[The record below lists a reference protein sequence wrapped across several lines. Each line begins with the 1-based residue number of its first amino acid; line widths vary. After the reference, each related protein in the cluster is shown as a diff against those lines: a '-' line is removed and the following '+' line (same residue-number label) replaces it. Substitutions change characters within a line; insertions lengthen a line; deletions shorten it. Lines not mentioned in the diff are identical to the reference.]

1 MARRRVCGALAA
13 ALFAAAVATS
23 VGGARPARAAAT
35 LTLAGSGRDYVPGQV
50 VVRFRPSADQP
61 SRKHAL
67 SSESAATVKR
77 LVLPGLQLVHVKG
90 SVEDAVAALR
100 SDPAVA
106 YAEPNYLYRAD
117 ALPNDPRYGQQWG
130 LARIKAPAAWNI
142 TTGRT
147 SVTVGVVDTG
157 IAIDH
162 LDLAAN
168 VVPGH
173 DFVDGDNDPHDFNG
187 HGTHVAG
194 TIGARGGNGRG
205 VVGVAWQV
213 GLMPVRVL
221 DGGGGGS
228 NANVTAGLAYACT
241 HGASIVNASLGGTAY
256 SKAMRDAIAACP
268 KTLFV
273 FAAGNNGLDNDS
285 SPHFPCNYGAAPDN
299 LANVICVAATDTS
312 DTLAGFSNYGRSVD
326 LAAPGV
332 GIPSTWPA
340 YDTLATDGFESLAG
354 WTSYQVSGYPFGQ
367 SPLHAGG
374 FYSATD
380 SPSGPYQPTSETW
393 LYRTTPMASLVG
405 RIGCR
410 LFYDLRLDTQ
420 LNHDYFEVMGSTS
433 AFSNYSGDEWSGS
446 TGGLFVGLST
456 DMSAFDGASSFFTA
470 LRLRSDSDGTVGDG
484 GYVDD
489 LSLRCLGA
497 AGEDYATISGTSMA
511 SPHVAGVAALVTA
524 AHPAFTVAQVKAAI
538 LGGVDRLG
546 SLNGKVATGGRLD
559 ACEAL
564 GACGGTVF
572 KPPCLVPNVVG
583 KKLRAAR
590 ATIAA
595 RHCKLGRVGY
605 VKSSARKKGKVV
617 RESPAPGRHLGANAK
632 IRLWLGRG
640 R

>member
-1 MARRRVCGALAA
+1 MAGRRVCGALTG
-13 ALFAAAVATS
+13 ALLATAVAAS
-23 VGGARPARAAAT
+23 AGGAGTARTAHT
-35 LTLAGSGRDYVPGQV
+35 LTLAGPARAYVPGQV
-50 VVRFRPSADQP
+50 VVRFRSTADP
-61 SRKHAL
+61 LSRKEAL

-77 LVLPGLQLVHVKG
+77 LVLPGLRLVHVDG

-100 SDPAVA
+100 SNPAVA

-117 ALPNDPRYGQQWG
+117 SVPNDPRYGQLWG
-130 LARIKAPAAWNI
+130 LARINAPAAWSI
-142 TTGRT
+142 TTGSP
-147 SVTVGVVDTG
+147 SVTVGVVDSG
-157 IAIDH
+157 IATDH

-173 DFVDGDNDPHDFNG
+173 DFVDGDNDPRDFNG

-205 VVGVAWQV
+205 AVGVDWQV

-221 DGGGGGS
+221 DGSGSGS

-256 SKAMRDAIAACP
+256 SAAMRDAIAACP
-268 KTLFV
+268 NTLFV
-273 FAAGNNGLDNDS
+273 VAAGNNGGSNDAT
-285 SPHFPCNYGAAPDN
+285 PHFPCNYGAPPDN
-299 LANVICVAATDTS
+299 LANVICVAATDTG
-312 DTLAGFSNYGRSVD
+312 DALAGFSNYGRSVD

-340 YDTLATDGFESLAG
+340 YDTLASDGFESLAG

-367 SPLHAGG
+367 SPVHAGG
-374 FYSATD
+374 LYSVTD
-380 SPSGPYQPTSETW
+380 SPAGLYQPTSETW
-393 LYRTTPMASLVG
+393 LYRTTGLASLAG
-405 RIGCR
+405 RVGCR

-420 LNHDYFEVMGSTS
+420 PNHDFFGVMGSTS
-433 AFSNYSGDEWSGS
+433 AFSNYSGNEWSGS

-456 DMSAFDGASSFFTA
+456 DMSAFDGAASFFAA
-470 LRLRSDSDGTVGDG
+470 LRLRSDSDGVVGDG

-489 LSLRCLGA
+489 LSVRCLRP

-511 SPHVAGVAALVTA
+511 SPHVAGVAALVKA
-524 AHPAFTVAQVKAAI
+524 AHPAFTAAQVKAAV

-546 SLNGKVATGGRLD
+546 SLTGKVATGGRLD
-559 ACEAL
+559 ACKAL
-564 GACGGTVF
+564 GGCGGAAF
-572 KPPCLVPNVVG
+572 EPPCVVPNVVG

-590 ATIAA
+590 AAIAA

-605 VKSSARKKGKVV
+605 VKSSARKRGKVL
-617 RESPAPGRHLGANAK
+617 RESPRPGRRLGNDAR